1 MMAIILLLII
11 LLCDNVNSF
20 NIITT
25 KQYQHHKI
33 NMISRFDQQDDVIN
47 KLLSQDV
54 IQVFQLIKRNP
65 LSFTPNQEQA
75 TLLLNNLNKLIGT
88 ESLTDTSKFYDTL
101 FKTGVIKAYGSMNQ
115 DGPLN
120 GLRLPE
126 LEFMLY
132 NDPPSIFEETGINS
146 EHLENLEIPN
156 YNTKGYTAS
165 TYSMKEDKIK
175 TAYHCFIVASLQ
187 TIFSITLKDTFFD
200 PTMILLSIVLLMSGI
215 AIDGPFFFD
224 GTFTRQIK
232 WMSFRINTLLNPD
245 EKKKDTRRNAATFIV
260 AYLVGTPI
268 KRFESNVNDL
278 DPYSFFIS
286 PDGPKVDLQDPSL
299 HIGQSAG
306 DLAVA
311 MDMNGLNRLS
321 AAFMASSA
329 VDAFDGLKVEPLNSY
344 TKNVLAFICLRSIK
358 PAFSSI
364 PKNYFPQKLIP
375 SATIWGF
382 LQSSLILKEVGHKVL
397 DAVQEVFENGGGVG
411 DAIFSIESNL
421 PDNFMIASPTSTRRH
436 IRKMT
441 EETIAKSRRS
451 IVPTLST
458 ILEAR
463 AVPVVESL
471 ISDSEISLIQG
482 TDRLYTKN
490 ELILRTNATMA
501 EVDDCAKTLM
511 HLMTKVDKIK
521 TGRVQPQTQKKIK
534 DIATKV
540 LNVKLSKEVDQV
552 ESELIS
558 NPILLSE
565 ASDIDTIVAY
575 ESLGLSKSFAHF
587 FSKHSMEYP
596 ILDNLIDPFIEIS
609 NAQNFMMKKFNKI
622 EEWWLF
628 YGSVVLEYA
637 LGIQKKKFINIT
649 WDASNMTTGIEN
661 DDRLKEDNKAAGIT
675 KKLFSMTNEL
685 KNILKLG
692 SDDEAEAVLA
702 RIKKIAQREKQ
713 DWKKMILEEEGTFN
727 FALKDE
733 LEKNM
738 IRMKQI
744 NDRMTDLNK

>member
-1 MMAIILLLII
+1 MMVIILLLII

-33 NMISRFDQQDDVIN
+33 NMISRFDKQDDVIN
-47 KLLSQDV
+47 KLLNQDV
-54 IQVFQLIKRNP
+54 IQVFQLMKRNP

-101 FKTGVIKAYGSMNQ
+101 FKTGVIKAYGCMNL

-126 LEFMLY
+126 LEYMLY

-200 PTMILLSIVLLMSGI
+200 PTMILLSIVLLFSSI
-215 AIDGPFFFD
+215 IVDGPFFFD
-224 GTFTRQIK
+224 GTIFKRQIK
-232 WMSFRINTLLNPD
+232 WMAFRINTLLNPA
-245 EKKKDTRRNAATFIV
+245 ERKKDTRRDAATFIV

-278 DPYSFFIS
+278 DHSFFIS
-286 PDGPKVDLQDPSL
+286 PDGPKVDLQDPAL
-299 HIGQSAG
+299 HIQSAG
-306 DLAVA
+306 DHHVA

-321 AAFMASSA
+321 AAFMASAA
-329 VDAFDGLKVEPLNSY
+329 VDAFDGWKVEPLNSY
-344 TKNVLAFICLRSIK
+344 TKNVLAFIALRSIK

-364 PKNYFPQKLIP
+364 PKNDFPQKLTTTI
-375 SATIWGF
+375 SIWGF

-411 DAIFSIESNL
+411 DAIFSIEANL
-421 PDNFMIASPTSTRRH
+421 PDNFMTASPTSTRRH

-463 AVPVVESL
+463 AVPEVESP
-471 ISDSEISLIQG
+471 IIDSEITLIQG

-511 HLMTKVDKIK
+511 HLMAKVDKIK
-521 TGRVQPQTQKKIK
+521 TGRVQPQTQMKIK
-534 DIATKV
+534 EIATKV
-540 LNVKLSKEVDQV
+540 LNAKLSKEVDKV
-552 ESELIS
+552 ESEVIS

-565 ASDIDTIVAY
+565 ASSIDTIVAY
-575 ESLGLSKSFAHF
+575 ESLGLSKLFAHF

-609 NAQNFMMKKFNKI
+609 NAQNVMMKKINKI

-628 YGSVVLEYA
+628 YGSVVLEYT
-637 LGIQKKKFINIT
+637 LGIQKTKFINSA
-649 WDASNMTTGIEN
+649 WDASNMSTGIEN
-661 DDRLKEDNKAAGIT
+661 DDRLKEDNKATGIT

-702 RIKKIAQREKQ
+702 RIKKIAQRDKQ
-713 DWKKMILEEEGTFN
+713 DWKKMIVEDEGTFKN
-727 FALKDE
+727 ALKDE